1 MDSKSIATRL
11 LTQAH
16 VRIQDLPELKVPAT
30 REEVRH
36 RLAEVGYE
44 LVEPVYSEY
53 YSARPENRDDDALTP
68 TASNLGLRE
77 NEAAMLVILWCKL
90 AYPARVEGHPGP
102 HRIQPETIRSEF
114 ASSFGGDQQ
123 VRAAMTRLENLEFVT
138 KLDGYYVAGPAMESL
153 LDGSKMVDF
162 VNHRA
167 ILVEARDRVLKLMD
181 DRKLSVRDVVQEYLK
196 STNDWFYPRDV
207 TSELKLPA
215 EEVRAAILE
224 LHHEGKLH
232 KEGTGKARR
241 YRRIT

>member
-1 MDSKSIATRL
+1 MDSKSIAARL

-16 VRIQDLPELKVPAT
+16 VRVEDLPELKVPTT
-30 REEVRH
+30 RDDVRR

-53 YSARPENRDDDALTP
+53 YSTRPEHREDDGLLP
-68 TASNLGLRE
+68 VASNLGLRE

-90 AYPARVEGHPGP
+90 AYPARVQGHPGP
-102 HRIQPETIRSEF
+102 HRVPPETIRSEF
-114 ASSFGGDQQ
+114 AQNFGGDKQ
-123 VRAAMTRLENLEFVT
+123 VLAAMTRLENLEFVT
-138 KLDGYYVAGPAMESL
+138 KIDGYYVAGPAMEAL
-153 LDGSKMVDF
+153 LDPSKMVDF

-196 STNDWFYPRDV
+196 STTDWFYPRDV

-215 EEVRAAILE
+215 KEVRAAILE
-224 LHHEGKLH
+224 LYHEKKLDG
-232 KEGTGKARR
+232 EGNGLARR
-241 YRRIT
+241 YRRKT